1 VHCLNNLLQGPHFGP
16 GDLAEIGVHL
26 DQQERALVR
35 QATGEVGTGAEE
47 YNVDSSADGGNFSIQ
62 VLSVALKRFELE
74 LVSSRHPNMKVAM
87 KDPSEATEAFLC
99 QSRDHWFAIR
109 KVSEE
114 WWNLNS
120 TRKRPAK
127 VGAFYLAAWLAQLE
141 VEGNTIFVVLG
152 RLPPLSAPAG
162 SDKHLLENFHEL
174 ADLRRRAETS
184 GGNPVAHE
192 PDSEDEGAQW
202 AQAMAAAETEI
213 GGRIESKPRISVEQ
227 ACAGMRE
234 MGFKTN
240 QIEIA
245 LRLASGDGEVAS
257 HFLVIM
263 EPLEDRKVLE
273 DPTSWAKLI
282 QASVLGLDL
291 DHASMEVL
299 VQGMLRIATL
309 LDSPQEVQQGAVDMV
324 DLQVLS
330 RFLRD
335 VLRHHSKAWDTAVA
349 NAGEMLASLLS
360 MGAMRQHTVDA
371 EDVVIRL

>member
-1 VHCLNNLLQGPHFGP
+1 MSFFPLTKHQVEHLQSKVRSFYT
-16 GDLAEIGVHL
+16 A
-26 DQQERALVR
+26 QRAR
-35 QATGEVGTGAEE
+35 VGG
-47 YNVDSSADGGNFSIQ
+47 SSIF
-62 VLSVALKRFELE
+62 
-74 LVSSRHPNMKVAM
+74 
-87 KDPSEATEAFLC
+87 FLC
-99 QSRDHWFAIR
+99 VLKKDVRIDADVRHMHACVLPEGDHDCQSGVWESCQRYEDMYQFVSKFI
-109 KVSEE
+109 VSEE

-213 GGRIESKPRISVEQ
+213 ESKPRISLEQ

-263 EPLEDRKVLE
+263 EPLADRKVLE

-282 QASVLGLDL
+282 QASVLGLDSEN
-291 DHASMEVL
+291 ASMEVL

-309 LDSPQEVQQGAVDMV
+309 LDSPQ
-324 DLQVLS
+324 DLPCCCQEHHVLMM
-330 RFLRD
+330 
-335 VLRHHSKAWDTAVA
+335 W
-349 NAGEMLASLLS
+349 
-360 MGAMRQHTVDA
+360 
-371 EDVVIRL
+371 

>member
-1 VHCLNNLLQGPHFGP
+1 M
-16 GDLAEIGVHL
+16 
-26 DQQERALVR
+26 
-35 QATGEVGTGAEE
+35 
-47 YNVDSSADGGNFSIQ
+47 DS
-62 VLSVALKRFELE
+62 E
-74 LVSSRHPNMKVAM
+74 
-87 KDPSEATEAFLC
+87 
-99 QSRDHWFAIR
+99 
-109 KVSEE
+109 VSEE